1 MSSPRQPPEP
11 HAAMPAWSC
20 AGCRLCH
27 LTPDHQLCRLRH
39 LLRWLDA
46 QPAAAPPLLPPPNR
60 PPINPTT
67 P

>member
-11 HAAMPAWSC
+11 SAAVPAWNC

-27 LTPDHQLCRLRH
+27 LTPDRQLCRLRH

-46 QPAAAPPLLPPPNR
+46 RPAPPLLPPPNR
-60 PPINPTT
+60 PPTT
-67 P
+67 PPEA